1 MHPPAVIGAETR
13 KERKNARGRSGRASV
28 AHRPQGKG
36 LSARLCSQKHR
47 LHFSVVEK
55 SARFLNSTQ
64 FRCGFSTP
72 KYIKTGCSKRFL
84 RLLSPIFATITELC
98 SFWSESFQHYLVTF
112 QTLSTV
118 SNSYYLHCGNV
129 YLGFSAIFIPCP
141 AAPNHHPTALSFTKT
156 ARSQKRTRGSKKRRI
171 TPFKHKTAIYTAP
184 RAQ

>member
-1 MHPPAVIGAETR
+1 MFLAYLTGAPRCMRCFFLLLIRSCNGLKKTANKACVLSCISPAVIGAKTR
-13 KERKNARGRSGRASV
+13 KGRKNARGRSGRASV
-28 AHRPQGKG
+28 AHRPQGNG
-36 LSARLCSQKHR
+36 LSARLYSQKHR

-72 KYIKTGCSKRFL
+72 KYIKIGCSKRFL

-129 YLGFSAIFIPCP
+129 
-141 AAPNHHPTALSFTKT
+141 
-156 ARSQKRTRGSKKRRI
+156 
-171 TPFKHKTAIYTAP
+171 
-184 RAQ
+184 

>member
-13 KERKNARGRSGRASV
+13 KERKHARGRSGRASV

-156 ARSQKRTRGSKKRRI
+156 ARSQKRTRGSKN
-171 TPFKHKTAIYTAP
+171 AV
-184 RAQ
+184 

>member
-1 MHPPAVIGAETR
+1 MSGIPPAVIGAETR

-36 LSARLCSQKHR
+36 LSARLYSQKHR

-55 SARFLNSTQ
+55 SARFSRSTQ

-72 KYIKTGCSKRFL
+72 KHIKTGCSKRFL
-84 RLLSPIFATITELC
+84 MLLSPIFATITELC
-98 SFWSESFQHYLVTF
+98 SFWSKSFQHYLVTF

-129 YLGFSAIFIPCP
+129 YLDFSAIFIPCP
-141 AAPNHHPTALSFTKT
+141 AAPNHHPTALSFTKN
-156 ARSQKRTRGSKKRRI
+156 RSLAKTRQRLKN
-171 TPFKHKTAIYTAP
+171 AV
-184 RAQ
+184 